1 MLEQGHDL
9 CIVNLHMCVHD
20 KWGGDVFIHKKRKAK
35 VVSYT
40 TNHFSVEILWVSVVK
55 VG

>member
-1 MLEQGHDL
+1 MLEQAHDL
-9 CIVNLHMCVHD
+9 CIVSLHMCVHD
-20 KWGGDVFIHKKRKAK
+20 KGEWMYSCIKRRKAK

-40 TNHFSVEILWVSVVK
+40 TNHFSVEILLVSVVK